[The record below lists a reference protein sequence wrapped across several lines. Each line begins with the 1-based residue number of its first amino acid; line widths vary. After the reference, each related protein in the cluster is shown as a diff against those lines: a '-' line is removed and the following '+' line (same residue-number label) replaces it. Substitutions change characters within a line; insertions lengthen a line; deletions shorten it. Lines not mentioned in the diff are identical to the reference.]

1 MNENSLDSG
10 YKQTL
15 ARLKEF
21 FAAREPVVL
30 KKGETFIDY
39 GEQNRKLGILLSGLL
54 YASYTAE
61 NGQEWIS
68 RFYYTPENSIVSS
81 HETFMTGKKS
91 AESIRAYEDS
101 ELIWI
106 DRSEYEELLE
116 QNPKLER
123 MVRIMAEE
131 SYVQALR
138 RVHALQS
145 LSASQRVRNF
155 VKEHSE
161 IVSRVQRQHV
171 ASYLGIHRNIFTR
184 ILNKL

>member
-1 MNENSLDSG
+1 MSINGLDSG
-10 YKQTL
+10 YNQTF
-15 ARLKEF
+15 AQLKEF
-21 FAAREPVVL
+21 FSRRQPVVL
-30 KKGETFIDY
+30 KKGETFVDY
-39 GEQNRKLGILLSGLL
+39 GEQNRRLGILLNGLL

-68 RFYYTPENSIVSS
+68 RFYYTPDNSIVSS

-91 AESIRAYEDS
+91 EETIRAYEDS
-101 ELIWI
+101 ELICI
-106 DRSEYEELLE
+106 DRSEYDELLE
-116 QNPKLER
+116 KNPELER

-138 RVHALQS
+138 RVHTLQS
-145 LSASQRVRNF
+145 LSASQRVKKF
-155 VKEHSE
+155 VKEHSQ

-184 ILNKL
+184 ILNQL